1 MPRVLFI
8 QHGEYD
14 RPGLFATVLQELGV
28 SVEIVHPSRGEAVPE
43 WPEPW
48 AGLALGGGAMSA
60 YEEAEYPFLR
70 QEAALVQA
78 ARRRGLPVLGM
89 CLGAQIMAGAFGGKV
104 FRNRAKE
111 IGFFPLRFTPEAAAD
126 PLWSAHAGG

>member
-60 YEEAEYPFLR
+60 DEEAEYPFLR
-70 QEAALVQA
+70 QETALAQA
-78 ARRRGLPVLGM
+78 ARLRGIPVLCM
-89 CLGAQIMAGAFGGKV
+89 CLGPQIMAGAFCCKA
-104 FRNRAKE
+104 FQNRPKE
-111 IGFFPLRFTPEAAAD
+111 IPSFPNPFTP
-126 PLWSAHAGG
+126 